1 LVIYKCA
8 KCGFKTA
15 NKRFFEAH
23 IRRSKHIQP
32 SSDTEQKPVI
42 AKITEVIESGPVP
55 EIVEKKPKR
64 RPSAE
69 IIFETKSIESE
80 ELENE

>member
-1 LVIYKCA
+1 MVIYKCA

-55 EIVEKKPKR
+55 EIVEKKSR
-64 RPSAE
+64 RRKYAE
-69 IIFETKSIESE
+69 IMEENSTESE